1 MASPILHIKDSY
13 YFDVP
18 KFSCRAQYTGH
29 LGDNPFPDFWIRL
42 DCEYQTWEARQLI
55 ARLHDLGLEG
65 LHGEAEAGEAETGEA
80 ETIGHYE
87 HWKHEDHANFGKPFD
102 LYLSQS
108 DDELSKHFLEKL
120 ESDTAWAGQW
130 KAAVGEVRTAE
141 NFAKY
146 KTGAAVWSQEKIK
159 GYNKS
164 LSGKIL
170 IPQPFGGTIK
180 NLHESA
186 SGFCLSKYMIIE
198 VVAALLVAVIF
209 IRIAGMIRSGGRPRG
224 KFWNFFE
231 SMLVFVRDEV
241 ARPAIGKPDADRFV
255 PLLWSIFFFILACNL
270 FGMLPWAGAPTSAF
284 AVTLSM
290 AAVTLATGVICGSIK
305 FGPIGYW
312 LNQVPSMELPFVMAI
327 VLKPMIFVIE
337 VVGLFIKH
345 GVLGVRLLANMVAGH
360 LVLLSIMG
368 LAFSIEGA
376 ASDLWGPVAG
386 ISVVSATLFS
396 CLELFVAFLQAYIFT
411 FLSALF
417 IGAAVHH
424 H

>member
-13 YFDVP
+13 YFEVP
-18 KFSCRAQYTGH
+18 KAFCPASYTGKS
-29 LGDNPFPDFWIRL
+29 GDNPFPDFWIRL
-42 DCEYQTWEARQLI
+42 DGEHQTWEARQLI
-55 ARLHDLGLEG
+55 GKLHDLGLEG
-65 LHGEAEAGEAETGEA
+65 LHDEAETLE
-80 ETIGHYE
+80 HYE

-102 LYLSQS
+102 LYLNQS
-108 DDELSKHFLEKL
+108 GGELSKHFLDKL
-120 ESDTAWAGQW
+120 EGDTAWAGKW
-130 KAAVGEVRTAE
+130 NTAVGEVRTTE

-146 KTGAAVWSQEKIK
+146 KTDATAWSQAKID

-164 LSGKIL
+164 LRGKIL
-170 IPQPFGGTIK
+170 IPQPFGGQIK

-186 SGFCLSKYMIIE
+186 SGFCLSKFMIIE

-209 IRIAGMIRSGGRPRG
+209 IRLAGLIRTGGRPRG

-231 SMLVFVRDEV
+231 AMLLFIRDEV
-241 ARPAIGKPDADRFV
+241 ARPAIGKADADKFV
-255 PLLWSIFFFILACNL
+255 PLLWSIFFFVLACNL

-284 AVTLSM
+284 AVTLSL
-290 AAVTLATGVICGSIK
+290 AVVTFATGIISGSIK
-305 FGPIGYW
+305 FGPVGYW
-312 LNQVPSMELPFVMAI
+312 LNQVPSMDLPLVTAI

-337 VVGLFIKH
+337 VFGLFIKH

-360 LVLLSIMG
+360 LVLLTLMG
-368 LAFSIEGA
+368 LAFSIDGA
-376 ASDLWGPVAG
+376 KSDLWGFTAG
-386 ISVVSATLFS
+386 ISVASATLFS
-396 CLELFVAFLQAYIFT
+396 CLELFFAFLQAYIFT